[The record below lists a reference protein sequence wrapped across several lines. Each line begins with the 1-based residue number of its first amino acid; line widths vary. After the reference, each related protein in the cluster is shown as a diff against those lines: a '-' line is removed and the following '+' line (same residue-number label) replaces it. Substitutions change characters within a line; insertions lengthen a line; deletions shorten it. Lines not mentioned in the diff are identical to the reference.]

1 VMILKLFFTKL
12 LCSHE
17 THLNFFYIMLLFSAD
32 DGHDVL
38 YTNLIYYNK
47 KLLISYNST
56 EEKFIGY
63 TEEAMKIADVFN
75 KNTYYLEEQK
85 RTLENSM
92 QYISETM
99 KIVDAAVRVFST
111 KTGSSDHPGILVC
124 SAYSFYPKLLTLT
137 WFRNEEEVTSGVT
150 FTDEMSNGNWL
161 YQKHSYLEYTP
172 TAADHISCMVE
183 HASLRTPKLYP
194 WENFPESRRNKLIV
208 GTGGLLLGLA
218 FIIVGVVYYI
228 KHMRG
233 ENGLQGAKGLCTH
246 LPFVTTCP

>member
-1 VMILKLFFTKL
+1 MNNVGAHL
-12 LCSHE
+12 LVCLALIFKTEAHYAMG
-17 THLNFFYIMLLFSAD
+17 LWRLQFSAD

-85 RTLENSM
+85 RTLENSL

-99 KIVDAAVRVFST
+99 KIVDAAAPQEPQVRVFST

-124 SAYSFYPKLLTLT
+124 SAYSFYPKPLTLT

-233 ENGLQGAKGLCTH
+233 HVLVPN
-246 LPFVTTCP
+246 